1 MEWLRILITAR
12 THHLPF
18 PTVSKKPLKT
28 GHMTTCWESP
38 EDEKTHCHT
47 YGVHSLGEERG
58 GGGGGVEVEGRERR
72 ERREGRREPG
82 QTLRGDSLLFS
93 S

>member
-38 EDEKTHCHT
+38 EDEKIHCHT
-47 YGVHSLGEERG
+47 YGVHGLGEERG
-58 GGGGGVEVEGRERR
+58 GGGEGGGVEEREEGRK
-72 ERREGRREPG
+72 
-82 QTLRGDSLLFS
+82 D
-93 S
+93 